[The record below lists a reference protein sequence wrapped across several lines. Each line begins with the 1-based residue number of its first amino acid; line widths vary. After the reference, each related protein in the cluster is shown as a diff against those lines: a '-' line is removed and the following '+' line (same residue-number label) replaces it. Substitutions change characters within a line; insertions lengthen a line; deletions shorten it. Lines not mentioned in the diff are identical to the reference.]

1 MHHLKM
7 ILEPDSAGTFNL
19 RIGSDYLRYKWDKKN
34 FNYDQTEYT
43 HDRELGKKE
52 RTREIIVDCTS
63 IEVYVD
69 WGAYTLVLLRTPEQQ
84 KGALPFE
91 LNPEFKHVS

>member
-19 RIGSDYLRYKWDKKN
+19 RIGSDYLRYKWDNKK
-34 FNYDQTEYT
+34 FNYDGTEYKY
-43 HDRELGKKE
+43 DRELGRKE
-52 RTREIIVDCTS
+52 LTLEIIVDCTS

-84 KGALPFE
+84 KGALVFE